1 MKTTLE
7 YSFAISPRW
16 LTAIG
21 RSFIVLRSLT
31 ISFALQQQ
39 WILSARFNTLHIRA
53 KCWLQGLEFLL
64 IKTSKALSSF
74 PFKSN
79 FFERD
84 ASQFFLL
91 RKQTIVILFDLP
103 NQWQSSM
110 SSVLMLTSICWKVST
125 TTISFNLSLARAP
138 PPTFLQTKV
147 FFLVVLL
154 KFTSWN
160 WLVWTTFSSVLTMSQ
175 CLHFHVTY
183 YFKLTIFVS
192 L

>member
-39 WILSARFNTLHIRA
+39 WILSARFNSLHIRA

-64 IKTSKALSSF
+64 IETSKALSSF

-79 FFERD
+79 FFDRD

-125 TTISFNLSLARAP
+125 TTFSFNLSFARAP
-138 PPTFLQTKV
+138 PLPLFCKLV
-147 FFLVVLL
+147 FFSCSITEIYRL
-154 KFTSWN
+154 K
-160 WLVWTTFSSVLTMSQ
+160 LARVK
-175 CLHFHVTY
+175 
-183 YFKLTIFVS
+183 YF
-192 L
+192 